1 MDQNK
6 DEKIQD
12 QGIVVKKS
20 GFAAWLDNF
29 WYHYKWG
36 FIGVVVAAVILFV
49 CIAQSCSKR
58 EEDILIV
65 YAGPAYMSQTELASV
80 VEVMSNAMPRDFDN
94 NGDKFATMDTFQIY
108 SEEQIKKITSETD
121 SEGKA
126 GYVDRNRNS
135 NNFDQYNKYVLTG
148 DSSVYL
154 LDPSLYETLKNNNRL
169 CKLSDVLAGIPNGA
183 IDEYGVRL
191 GDTALYAEYG
201 VMKVLP
207 EDTVVCIARP
217 FVAGGKS
224 SKEKYYVREKEMFA
238 AIVDAS
244 LITEE

>member
-12 QGIVVKKS
+12 QGIAIKKS

-36 FIGVVVAAVILFV
+36 FIGVLVAAVILFV

-65 YAGPAYMSQTELASV
+65 YAGPAYMLQTELASL
-80 VEVMSNAMPRDFDN
+80 VEVMSNTMPRDFDN
-94 NGDKFATMDTFQIY
+94 NGDKFAALDAFQIF

-121 SEGKA
+121 SDGKP
-126 GYVDRNRNS
+126 GYVDRTRNS

-154 LDPSLYETLKNNNRL
+154 LDPSLYEKLKSNDRL
-169 CKLSDVLAGIPNGA
+169 CKLSDVLTDIPNGA

-207 EDTVVCIARP
+207 EDTVICLARP
-217 FVAGGKS
+217 NQIGKS
-224 SKEKYYVREKEMFA
+224 GKEKYYIREKEMFA

-244 LITEE
+244 LIT